1 MRRSATTGADS
12 IRLSVEKGIGIVAS
26 RCTPSLRR
34 ATTLNGFK
42 MNGTISLNPLQ
53 DPPSRSKKSTTR
65 MMNGAVTE
73 DSDFDTLMAEHVAMH
88 LDLGLNLSSDE
99 ACNLAAEAI
108 A

>member
-1 MRRSATTGADS
+1 
-12 IRLSVEKGIGIVAS
+12 
-26 RCTPSLRR
+26 
-34 ATTLNGFK
+34 
-42 MNGTISLNPLQ
+42 
-53 DPPSRSKKSTTR
+53 